1 MEVQKN
7 AAATAAAFLPL
18 SLTEGLAVGALILGG
33 VYLVGTYQN
42 AVQRTV
48 VLAVAVVSAL
58 LNSTLNTLVCLAV
71 HNSFLLLLDSG
82 LVWLAA
88 AK

>member
-48 VLAVAVVSAL
+48 VLALAMMCAL
-58 LNSTLNTLVCLAV
+58 TDSTLNGLVGMV
-71 HNSFLLLLDSG
+71 VHHNSLL
-82 LVWLAA
+82 
-88 AK
+88 